1 MKRIVFLATFVFVAL
16 ALISINQAAF
26 GQSSAIYLSKVE
38 TGYGISTDTVGSG
51 RKIVWTMAMRNN
63 SGQTLIGHTNG
74 FRIYS
79 PSGVSWTPPVI
90 DTLDIF
96 LTTGSGWGTRMD
108 GGIFYEHFTTGSA
121 ADTVAIGSFAIWG
134 QGIENGFD
142 ADAFTIT
149 IPLPGIDSIFDGGTI
164 CIDSSFYGV
173 INNWLWATEFD
184 LVYPDW
190 SGPHCYTIVST
201 GNNAPTITS
210 CVASLD
216 YDHCP
221 LAEYQFFAIDPENDT
236 PIVYTLVSG
245 PGSIDSATGYWSY
258 HPSIADV
265 GAAISIEVVAND
277 PTGSNL
283 SEYPCNIA
291 LIFTNY
297 APTLTVGCNSTLTI
311 SNGST
316 AILDFD
322 ADGGDCDPLSYFVS
336 SVSPAPFGSY
346 SINSSTGLL
355 TFNSDAV
362 NDSGNTYSFT
372 IGVTDNIVI
381 AYCSAQ
387 INVSC
392 CTGNSGDLN
401 NDGTDANILDLTY
414 IIDFIFRGGLPS
426 FCDDET
432 DLNGD
437 GSNANILDL
446 TYLVDYI
453 FRGGPAPNSC

>member
-16 ALISINQAAF
+16 TLLTSNQSAF
-26 GQSSAIYLSKVE
+26 GQNSAIYLSKVE
-38 TGYGISTDTVGSG
+38 TGYGLSTDTVGSG

-79 PSGVSWTPPVI
+79 PSGASWTPPVI
-90 DTLDIF
+90 DTLDIA

-108 GGIFYEHFTTGSA
+108 GGTYLEHYTTGSA

-134 QGIENGFD
+134 PGFEDGFD

-164 CIDSSFYGV
+164 CIDSSIYDV
-173 INNWLWATEFD
+173 INDWLWGMEFD

-236 PIVYTLVSG
+236 PIVYSLVSG
-245 PGSIDSATGYWSY
+245 PGSIDSVTGFWSY
-258 HPSIADV
+258 QPSIADV

-283 SEYPCNIA
+283 SAYPCNVA
-291 LIFTNY
+291 LIFTNI
-297 APTLTVGCNSTLTI
+297 APTLTVGCNSTVSI
-311 SNGST
+311 SNGGT
-316 AILDFD
+316 ANIDFD
-322 ADGGDCDPLSYFVS
+322 ANGGDCDPLSYFVS
-336 SVSPAPFGSY
+336 SVSPTPFGSY
-346 SINSSTGLL
+346 SINSFTGLL
-355 TFNSDAV
+355 TFNSDTV

-381 AYCSAQ
+381 AYCSADVV
-387 INVSC
+387 VSC
-392 CTGNSGDLN
+392 CLGIAGDVN
-401 NDGTDANILDLTY
+401 NDGDDAT
-414 IIDFIFRGGLPS
+414 
-426 FCDDET
+426 
-432 DLNGD
+432 
-437 GSNANILDL
+437 ILDL
-446 TYLVDYI
+446 TYLVDFIFRGGPSAVCDDEADVNNDGNPSSILDLTYLVDFI
-453 FRGGPAPNSC
+453 FRGGPAPIPC

>member
-1 MKRIVFLATFVFVAL
+1 MKRLVFLAIIVFLA
-16 ALISINQAAF
+16 ISVISSNQSAF

-38 TGYGISTDTVGSG
+38 TGYGTSTDFVGSG

-79 PSGVSWTPPVI
+79 PSGASWTPPVI
-90 DTLDIF
+90 DTLDIA

-108 GGIFYEHFTTGSA
+108 GGMFYKHFTTGSA

-134 QGIENGFD
+134 PGFEDGFD

-164 CIDSSFYGV
+164 CIDSSIYDV
-173 INNWLWATEFD
+173 NNDWLWAMEFD

-245 PGSIDSATGYWSY
+245 PGTIDSVTGFWSY
-258 HPSIADV
+258 QPSITDV
-265 GAAISIEVVAND
+265 GAAMSLEVVAND

-283 SEYPCNIA
+283 SAYPCNIA
-291 LIFTNY
+291 LNFTNI
-297 APTLTVGCNSTLTI
+297 APILTVGCNSTLSI
-311 SNGST
+311 FRGST
-316 AILDFD
+316 AEIDFD
-322 ADGGDCDPLSYFVS
+322 ADGGDCDPLSHFVS
-336 SVSPAPFGSY
+336 EVSPTPIGGY
-346 SINSSTGLL
+346 SIDSVTGLL
-355 TFNSDAV
+355 TFISDSADV
-362 NDSGNTYSFT
+362 GSLFSFT
-372 IGVTDNIVI
+372 IGVTDNKDT

-387 INVSC
+387 ISVSC
-392 CTGNSGDLN
+392 CIGNSGDLN
-401 NDGTDANILDLTY
+401 HDGTDANILDLTY
-414 IIDFIFRGGLPS
+414 IVDFIFRGGLPS
-426 FCDDET
+426 FCDDEA

-453 FRGGPAPNSC
+453 FRGGPAPNPC